1 VAERDPNRLA
11 SGEPTGVGGDGNA
24 AADEFAVARAVTAAG
39 PVDSEPE
46 PAPSP
51 VSGAALLRRWGPGGT
66 GVVAALAALVLLVI
80 GATAGIALFAGDGAP
95 PAVPTADSVDAGFA
109 QDMIVHHRQGVLMA
123 HLAERQSDDPEIQR
137 YAYDMA
143 YTQTAQIGQM
153 EGWLA
158 LWGLAEIG
166 SGPHMAW
173 MTVGGHQHGGGSDSP
188 LATTGLM
195 PGMATDDEIDT
206 LKSLH
211 GKDSDVYFLQLMIRH
226 HEGGTP
232 MMEYAARRATN
243 SVVRNF
249 AQQMLVAQSAEVR
262 DMTTMLHQRGAAPIP
277 YTAPALPGG

>member
-1 VAERDPNRLA
+1 VPEVDRQDAEL
-11 SGEPTGVGGDGNA
+11 G
-24 AADEFAVARAVTAAG
+24 TA
-39 PVDSEPE
+39 
-46 PAPSP
+46 PAP
-51 VSGAALLRRWGPGGT
+51 GAALNRRWGPAGT
-66 GVVAALAALVLLVI
+66 TVVAALAALVLLVI
-80 GATAGIALFAGDGAP
+80 GATAGIALFAGRDSGSATP
-95 PAVPTADSVDAGFA
+95 DAGSVDTGFA
-109 QDMIVHHRQGVLMA
+109 QDMIEHHRQGVLMA
-123 HLAERQSDDPEIQR
+123 HLAQQQSDDPEIQR

-158 LWGLAEIG
+158 LWGLPEIG

-173 MTVGGHQHGGGSDSP
+173 MTVGGHQHGGATNDP

-195 PGMATDDEIDT
+195 PGMATDAEIDK

-211 GKDSDVYFLQLMIRH
+211 GKASDVYFLQLMIRH

-232 MMEYAARRATN
+232 MMEYAAQRAGN

-262 DMTTMLHQRGAAPIP
+262 DMTTMLRLRGAAPIP
-277 YTAPALPGG
+277 YTAPTLPGG